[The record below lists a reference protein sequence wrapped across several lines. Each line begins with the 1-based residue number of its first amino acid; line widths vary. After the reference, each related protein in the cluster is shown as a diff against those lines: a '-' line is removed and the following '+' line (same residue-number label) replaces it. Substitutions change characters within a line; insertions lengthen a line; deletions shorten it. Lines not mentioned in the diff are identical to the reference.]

1 MKSKAQKRNERKRR
15 NDKKYAL
22 LSRTPYSLRTG
33 VQTLGPGRT
42 LSRVTLNYIF
52 VPTENAHMG
61 IFSVMQDAFETEE
74 FERFTNEFT
83 WFKVLGIK
91 VIVPPRIDVSQS
103 LLQNGRLAIDWTDN
117 TTAEDLLADDGA
129 KEFFAYSTRPVTFK
143 FAPPNVTLRGQTG
156 QYMNYCEWNSID
168 QLINAP
174 GLFKVTSLF
183 TIRFTVEVLVAFRGN
198 QKQKET
204 DPNIAI
210 LVKDK
215 IKYKVKNL
223 KELTQLLKVD
233 KSEEIVEEDSGEEDF
248 LKEEDKKEEK
258 KEEKN
263 VEEKEEKKEENKEV
277 IGKVLKKKGKNYYFE
292 HKPVKG

>member
-1 MKSKAQKRNERKRR
+1 MLN
-15 NDKKYAL
+15 
-22 LSRTPYSLRTG
+22 RTPYSLRTG

-42 LSRVTLNYIF
+42 LSRITLNYIF
-52 VPTENAHMG
+52 IPTENTHMG

-91 VIVPPRIDVSQS
+91 VIVPPRMDNSNT

-174 GLFKVTSLF
+174 GLFKVTTLF
-183 TIRFTVEVLVAFRGN
+183 TIRFTIEVLVAFRGN

-204 DPNIAI
+204 DPNFAI
-210 LVKDK
+210 VLKDNVIHK
-215 IKYKVKNL
+215 IKKAN
-223 KELTQLLKVD
+223 ELTQLLKVD
-233 KSEEIVEEDSGEEDF
+233 RVEEKKEEKEEEEKQEEEEDSGEEDF
-248 LKEEDKKEEK
+248 LKEFEDVEEKYKTKGDKEEK
-258 KEEKN
+258 KEEK
-263 VEEKEEKKEENKEV
+263 EDKKKKEDKKEDEKKEK
-277 IGKVLKKKGKNYYFE
+277 KQKKKKDN
-292 HKPVKG
+292 